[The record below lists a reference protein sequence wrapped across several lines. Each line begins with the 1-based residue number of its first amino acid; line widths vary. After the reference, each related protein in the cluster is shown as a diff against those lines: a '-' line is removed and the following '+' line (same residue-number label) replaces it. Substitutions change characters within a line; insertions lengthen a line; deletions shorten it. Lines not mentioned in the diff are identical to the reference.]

1 MQDVLTYTAWLD
13 AVCRICN
20 SLLKATVSVTG
31 SNEFKVVATQYR
43 WVTFVDCDIL
53 EDIYDGNWEPV
64 FGATKL
70 IETVIDRWEQLIVE
84 ENT

>member
-13 AVCRICN
+13 AVCEICN

-31 SNEFKVVATQYR
+31 NNEFKVVATQYR

-53 EDIYDGNWEPV
+53 EDIYNGHWEPV

-70 IETVIDRWEQLIVE
+70 MDTVIDRWEQLIVE

>member
-1 MQDVLTYTAWLD
+1 MQDVLTYPAWLD

-20 SLLKATVSVTG
+20 SLLKATVTITG
-31 SNEFKVVATQYR
+31 NSEFKVVVTQYR
-43 WVTFVDCDIL
+43 WVTFVDADRL
-53 EDIYDGNWEPV
+53 ADIYDGGWEPV

-70 IETVIDRWEQLIVE
+70 METIIDRWEQLIVE